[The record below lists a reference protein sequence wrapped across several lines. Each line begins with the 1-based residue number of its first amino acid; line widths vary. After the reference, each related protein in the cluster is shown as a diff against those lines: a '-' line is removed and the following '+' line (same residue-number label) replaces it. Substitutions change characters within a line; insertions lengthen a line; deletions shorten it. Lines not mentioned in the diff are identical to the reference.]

1 MEGLGINLG
10 GLITQIIGFLVLFGI
25 LHAVLYKPVLRMMD
39 QRSAR
44 IKESLDTAERV
55 RQEAASSQEEMEKR
69 MEEARAEGQTLITRA
84 REMAER
90 YREEEMTRARNE
102 IRAERDRAQADIQR
116 ERDSAVE
123 ELRREFTGLAI
134 SAAERVI
141 QRSLDTEAHRGIIE
155 QVLEESSDSSRR

>member
-10 GLITQIIGFLVLFGI
+10 GLITQIVGFLVLFGI
-25 LHAVLYKPVLRMMD
+25 LYAVLYKPVLRMMD

-44 IKESLDTAERV
+44 IKESLDTAEQG

>member
-10 GLITQIIGFLVLFGI
+10 GLITQIVGFLVLFG
-25 LHAVLYKPVLRMMD
+25 LLYAVLYKPVLRMMD

-44 IKESLDTAERV
+44 IKESLDTAEQV

-141 QRSLDTEAHRGIIE
+141 QRSLDTEAYRGIIE
-155 QVLEESSDSSRR
+155 QVLEESSESNRR

>member
-25 LHAVLYKPVLRMMD
+25 LYAVLYKPVLRMMD